1 MRIMIVEDEK
11 QLNDLLFDYIK
22 ASYKDADITQITDGL
37 DALNK
42 IDDTYDLFLL
52 DVMLPHVGG
61 FEILKALRKKSKAPV
76 IMLSALNDEESQLKG
91 FELGVDDYVTKPYS
105 PKIVIN
111 KIKAILARYHHESPD
126 DLKTYGIIAY
136 NFEKYEVFIDQ
147 EKIELNKKEWELF
160 SLFIQNIGH
169 VYTREDLLNILW
181 GYDYFGYERTVDTH
195 IKRLRQKLK
204 TASGYVKTVYKSGY
218 KFEK

>member
-76 IMLSALNDEESQLKG
+76 IMLSALND
-91 FELGVDDYVTKPYS
+91 
-105 PKIVIN
+105 
-111 KIKAILARYHHESPD
+111 
-126 DLKTYGIIAY
+126 
-136 NFEKYEVFIDQ
+136 
-147 EKIELNKKEWELF
+147 
-160 SLFIQNIGH
+160 
-169 VYTREDLLNILW
+169 
-181 GYDYFGYERTVDTH
+181 
-195 IKRLRQKLK
+195 
-204 TASGYVKTVYKSGY
+204 
-218 KFEK
+218 